1 MINID
6 IQIDPEEIAK
16 EIRRQ
21 TANQI
26 RALLQRVVKETE
38 TSCRNALRKEIVGR
52 SEYAALFRQNDSS
65 YGLGGQLG
73 LSNPGAMVD
82 PIVEAVVNNFV
93 LRPLSVRGRGR
104 LTTEFGGIEAVF
116 TAKDLWFLTN
126 LPTASY
132 QSNQHTIDWLA
143 WLLFSGNEVVVV
155 DYFVA
160 YGTGSDSSRTDDA
173 IMLPSG
179 KSRKNF
185 KIRANYAGTETD
197 NWITRAAARAVPKIQ
212 KILENAVRKATS

>member
-1 MINID
+1 MINV
-6 IQIDPEEIAK
+6 QVSIDPEEIAK

-26 RALLQRVVKETE
+26 RLLLQRVIKDTQALCQNV
-38 TSCRNALRKEIVGR
+38 LRKEIVGR
-52 SEYAALFRQNDSS
+52 SEYGALFRQNDSS

-73 LSNPGAMVD
+73 LSNPGAMAD
-82 PIVEAVVNNFV
+82 PIVEAVVKNFV
-93 LRPLSVRGRGR
+93 LRPLTVRGRGP

-116 TAKDLWFLTN
+116 TAGDLWYLTD

-132 QSNQHTIDWLA
+132 QSNRHTIDWLG
-143 WLLFSGNEVVVV
+143 WLLFSGTEVVVV
-155 DYFVA
+155 DYYVA
-160 YGTGSDSSRTDDA
+160 YGTESNSSRTGDA

-179 KSRKNF
+179 KSKKNF
-185 KIRANYAGTETD
+185 KIRANYAGTEAD

-212 KILENAVRKATS
+212 KILESAVRKATS